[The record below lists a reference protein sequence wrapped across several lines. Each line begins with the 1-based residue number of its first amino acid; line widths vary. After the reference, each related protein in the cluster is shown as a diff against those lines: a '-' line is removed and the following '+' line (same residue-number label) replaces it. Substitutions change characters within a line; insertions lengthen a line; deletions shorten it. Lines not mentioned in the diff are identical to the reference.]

1 MDMNLGGEKTVPEK
15 TVEITK
21 ERYEELLK
29 AEDFL
34 NCLHACGLDN
44 WDCYDDAKEMMEDE
58 Q

>member
-1 MDMNLGGEKTVPEK
+1 MNLGGEKTVPEK